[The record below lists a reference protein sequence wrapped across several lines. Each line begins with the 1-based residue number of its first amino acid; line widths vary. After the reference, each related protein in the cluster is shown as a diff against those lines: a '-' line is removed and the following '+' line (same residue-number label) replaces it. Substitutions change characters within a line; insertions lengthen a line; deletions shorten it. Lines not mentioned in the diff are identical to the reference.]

1 MSDFF
6 NLIAEFISES
16 DAQLAEIKRH
26 FPSFIKSLKKG
37 ETPSY
42 EENSRLLRAVHS
54 INGGSSFSGLTEIE
68 KISSKL
74 EKMIYLS
81 ISGKITPDE
90 NTAEIIEKTLNI
102 LEDGLK
108 SNGKVKKRDW
118 SKIEK
123 EVERKIFSSSGNSVP
138 EKFNSEITVEFEG
151 ETVAF
156 SINDPDISEKLRSQ
170 NLYLLKFDAAND
182 LIEDELSLFQMITI
196 LAGEGDIIDSA
207 IEIEMVGEDSIPIK
221 ILYMT
226 TLSLNK
232 LKKLLNF
239 LPAGSVNRIDGR
251 SVFDALETTKE
262 ETAADTEIRK
272 KDPEPLKIEARNQ
285 ENVEIII
292 PANDDD
298 EEEQE
303 DYASNKYVSFKIGEE
318 HYAVPIEF
326 VYDMKEML
334 PCSRIPNQPE
344 TYLGVANLRGNV
356 IPVIDLRKVFGI
368 KNVKYDEFT
377 VFLMIKINSKI
388 KGCVV
393 DSIDDV
399 VFLEPENTQIAP
411 VLSRKIK
418 TDFVKFIAKDPKT
431 GRFLIVIDVE
441 KMLEN
446 EQQ

>member
-37 ETPSY
+37 TPPSY

-81 ISGKITPDE
+81 ISGKIAPDE

-102 LEDGLK
+102 LEEGLK
-108 SNGKVKKRDW
+108 SNGKIKKRDW

-123 EVERKIFSSSGNSVP
+123 EVERTIFSSSGNSVP
-138 EKFNSEITVEFEG
+138 EKFNREITVEFEG
-151 ETVAF
+151 ETVTF
-156 SINDPDISEKLRSQ
+156 SINDPDISEKLKSQ
-170 NLYLLKFDAAND
+170 NLYILKFDAAND
-182 LIEDELSLFQMITI
+182 LVEDDLSLFQMITI

-207 IEIEMVGEDSIPIK
+207 IQIDLVGEDSIPIK
-221 ILYMT
+221 ILYMS

-251 SVFDALETTKE
+251 SIVAGLETKKE
-262 ETAADTEIRK
+262 ELPPETETRK
-272 KDPEPLKIEARNQ
+272 KDPEPLKVEVRKE
-285 ENVEIII
+285 ENVKIIV

-298 EEEQE
+298 DDEQE
-303 DYASNKYVSFKIGEE
+303 DSASNKYVSFKIGDE
-318 HYAVPIEF
+318 HYAVQIEF

-334 PCSRIPNQPE
+334 PCSRIPNQPG

-377 VFLMIKINSKI
+377 VFLMVKIENKI

-399 VFLEPENTQIAP
+399 VFLEPENTQTAP
-411 VLSRKIK
+411 ALSRKIK

-431 GRFLIVIDVE
+431 ERFLIVIDVE

-446 EQQ
+446 EQ

>member
-37 ETPSY
+37 KTPSY

-90 NTAEIIEKTLNI
+90 NTAEIIEKTTEI
-102 LEDGLK
+102 LEEGLK
-108 SNGKVKKRDW
+108 SNGKIKKKDW
-118 SKIEK
+118 VKIEK
-123 EVERKIFSSSGNSVP
+123 EIEKIIFSSSGSSVP
-138 EKFNSEITVEFEG
+138 EKFNSEITVDFEG
-151 ETVAF
+151 ESITF

-221 ILYMT
+221 ILYMSI
-226 TLSLNK
+226 LSLNK

-239 LPAGSVNRIDGR
+239 LPEGSVNRIDGR
-251 SVFDALETTKE
+251 SIVAGLET
-262 ETAADTEIRK
+262 K
-272 KDPEPLKIEARNQ
+272 KDPEPLKIEARKE
-285 ENVEIII
+285 ENVKIII

-303 DYASNKYVSFKIGEE
+303 DSASNKYVSFKIGEE

-377 VFLMIKINSKI
+377 VFLMIKINNKI

-411 VLSRKIK
+411 ALSRKIK

-431 GRFLIVIDVE
+431 ERFLIVIDVE

-446 EQQ
+446 EQ